1 MSRRRSRAES
11 YRRRPRVELL
21 PLLDAVF
28 LVLAVFL
35 LGVVRMVRS
44 YTVPIDLPAMASG
57 VEQSV
62 PSLVLLGVDPEGRVF
77 LGGEELSLERI
88 EAEIGR
94 RASDDPELPVLLQAD
109 RRARHGDVSA
119 LLDAVR
125 ASGATRVLLVAAPG
139 GEDGE

>member
-62 PSLVLLGVDPEGRVF
+62 PGREAF
-77 LGGEELSLERI
+77 LGG
-88 EAEIGR
+88 
-94 RASDDPELPVLLQAD
+94 RAPYDPELQVLLQAD